1 MYIEKRKRG
10 NATLYYLAQ
19 SYREGKKIKKIR
31 IYLGSNLSIKEIE
44 SKRNA
49 AESRLEIMLRDIGSI
64 SDPYKT
70 VLSND
75 EKEELN
81 TLIVNGKINIH
92 HLSEDNWLKFTE
104 AFTYDTNAIEGS
116 TVSENEVKGILEKNQ
131 WPDKEKWEISETYG
145 VAGAVSYVRKANEH
159 LSLKLIK
166 KLHKIV
172 FQNSKSFAGNF
183 RGKGKEVAVLDRYG
197 GVVHRGA
204 PSAQVTSLLKE
215 LVKWYDE
222 NKGNYHPLVLA
233 AIVHNQFENIH
244 PFEDGN
250 GRVGRLLLINILLK
264 HNFPPVNIE
273 LKNRKSYYAALQSY
287 QKNQNI
293 KPMLKLI
300 LREYKRLKTR

>member
-10 NATLYYLAQ
+10 NAILYYLAQ

-31 IYLGSNLSIKEIE
+31 IYLGSNLSIKELE
-44 SKRNA
+44 SKRNI
-49 AESRLEIMLRDIGSI
+49 AESRLKIMLRDIESI

-75 EKEELN
+75 EKAELHN
-81 TLIVNGKINIH
+81 LIVKGNIKIH

-131 WPDKEKWEISETYG
+131 WPDKDKWEISETYG
-145 VAGAVSYVRKANEH
+145 VSDAVSYVRKTKEPI
-159 LSLKLIK
+159 SLKLIK
-166 KLHKIV
+166 KMHKIV

-183 RGKGKEVAVLDRYG
+183 RGKGKEVAVLDNYG
-197 GVVHRGA
+197 EVVHRGA

-215 LVKWYDE
+215 LVNWYNE
-222 NKGNYHPLVLA
+222 NKAEYHPIVLA

-264 HNFPPVNIE
+264 HKFPPVNIE

-300 LREYKRLKTR
+300 LREYKKLKKG